1 MKYLLDTCIL
11 SELLKPQPQE
21 TVIEWFQTVPETQLY
36 LSVLTLGELHKGIA
50 KLPGSKR
57 KQKLELWLET
67 DLKQRFKSR
76 LLNIDLQTALVWG
89 TILAQTEQSGKS
101 MSAIDSLLSATALAY
116 NMILVT
122 RNTRDMEASGVPL
135 LNPWECSE

>member
-1 MKYLLDTCIL
+1 MKYLLDTCLL
-11 SELLKPQPQE
+11 SELLKPQPRQ

-57 KQKLELWLET
+57 KQKLELWLES
-67 DLKQRFKSR
+67 DLKQRFKTR

-89 TILAQTEQSGKS
+89 TVLAQAEQRGQS
-101 MSAIDSLLSATALAY
+101 MSAIDSLLSATALAH
-116 NMILVT
+116 NLVLVT

-135 LNPWECSE
+135 LNPWEPAE